1 VQDFKLLQVYM
12 LAQELMLVQVC
23 IQLLNYLA
31 IISLFF
37 YSLSVWILRTYI
49 LLRVA
54 GFLEGRLLGTC

>member
-37 YSLSVWILRTYI
+37 YSLSVWILRTYM